1 MDNNQFFNRAKPYL
15 AVIFLQFGSAGT
27 GIIVKSALNQ
37 GMSHYTFAV
46 YRNAV
51 ATAVFAPFAIIL
63 ERPVIDQN
71 LFYAGMKYTTATF
84 ASAMGNILPAITFLM
99 AWILRLEWVDIRK
112 VHSQAKIVG
121 TLVIVSGAMIMTLIE
136 GPSVRFPWTKHK
148 IHEQSTSATNQQ
160 DSIKGALMIMSGCF
174 CWACFYILQAITL
187 KSYPVVLSL
196 TSLTCMMGALQGT
209 ILTLVVERGNTTIWS
224 IQWDTKLLAALYCGI
239 INSGVMSYVSGT
251 IVKEKGPI
259 FVTVFNPLSMVI
271 IAIMG
276 SFIFAEQMDLGKV
289 LGAVTIVAGLY
300 MVIWGKS
307 KDQSVSKSEESIC
320 KSDGDWITPIDQQL
334 NTRDDGKRTS
344 YHESVDGSDAI
355 PPHEAV

>member
-1 MDNNQFFNRAKPYL
+1 MDNNHFFNRAKPYL
-15 AVIFLQFGSAGT
+15 AVIFLQFGYAGT
-27 GIIVKSALNQ
+27 AIIAKSALNQ

-46 YRNAV
+46 YRNAI

-63 ERPVIDQN
+63 ERKVRPRMTTSIFLKIMLIGLLEYILNLYLSSHGSQYKYNSVSLTKTLHRPVIDQN
-71 LFYAGMKYTTATF
+71 LYYTGLKYTTATF
-84 ASAMGNILPAITFLM
+84 ASAMGNILPALTFLM
-99 AWILRLEWVDIRK
+99 AWIL
-112 VHSQAKIVG
+112 
-121 TLVIVSGAMIMTLIE
+121 SGAMIMTLIE

-174 CWACFYILQAITL
+174 CWACFYILQ
-187 KSYPVVLSL
+187 
-196 TSLTCMMGALQGT
+196 
-209 ILTLVVERGNTTIWS
+209 
-224 IQWDTKLLAALYCGI
+224 GI
-239 INSGVMSYVSGT
+239 ISSGVMYYVSGT
-251 IVKEKGPI
+251 IVKEKGPV

-307 KDQSVSKSEESIC
+307 KDQSVSKSEESIS

-334 NTRDDGKRTS
+334 NTRTMVRGLHVMSLLMVLTQYLPMKLFEGIVLKMLTTYLS
-344 YHESVDGSDAI
+344 NEKHGSIMVSRIAN
-355 PPHEAV
+355 